1 MRGTINFEQVKQ
13 AAEKLQLEGQ
23 KVSVRVVQSITG
35 GSMTTVLELL
45 RQWQQ
50 RQQSAVL
57 SSATEEN
64 LSEKLRAAIGSEISE
79 NVSRCRAA
87 MEAQVKAAEQRAQET
102 GDLLK
107 DVENREEEL
116 RVTIEADEKEITSL
130 TTQLRM
136 TESKVG
142 ELEAKVEELR
152 KALLEA
158 EKRAAVAETRVEERD
173 KSIKVLEER
182 SAAAKAKGQKK
193 EPK

>member
-1 MRGTINFEQVKQ
+1 
-13 AAEKLQLEGQ
+13 
-23 KVSVRVVQSITG
+23 
-35 GSMTTVLELL
+35 MTTVLELL

-182 SAAAKAKGQKK
+182 RAAAKANGQKK

>member
-1 MRGTINFEQVKQ
+1 MRGNINFEQVKQ

-23 KVSVRVVQSITG
+23 KVSVRAVQSITG

-45 RQWQQ
+45 HQWQQ

-182 SAAAKAKGQKK
+182 RAAAKANGQKK

>member
-1 MRGTINFEQVKQ
+1 MRGTVNFEQVKRV
-13 AAEKLQLEGQ
+13 ADKLQQDGQ
-23 KVSVRVVQSITG
+23 KVSVRAVQRITG

-50 RQQSAVL
+50 RQQTAVL

-64 LSEKLRAAIGSEISE
+64 LSEALRAAISSEIAE

-87 MEAQVKAAEQRAQET
+87 MEAQIQLAEQRAQET

-107 DVENREEEL
+107 DAEIREQEL
-116 RVTIEADEKEITSL
+116 LATIDADKKEITAL
-130 TTQLRM
+130 ATQLKM
-136 TESKVG
+136 TESKAG
-142 ELEAKVEELR
+142 ELETKIEELR

-158 EKRAAVAETRVEERD
+158 EKRASVAETRVEERD
-173 KSIKVLEER
+173 KSIKILEER
-182 SAAAKAKGQKK
+182 SEAAKAKAQKK

>member
-1 MRGTINFEQVKQ
+1 MRGNINFEQVKQ

-23 KVSVRVVQSITG
+23 KVSVRAVQSITG

-50 RQQSAVL
+50 LQQSAVFP
-57 SSATEEN
+57 SDMEET
-64 LSEKLRAAIGSEISE
+64 LSEKLRAAIGSEIFE

-107 DVENREEEL
+107 DAETREEEL
-116 RVTIEADEKEITSL
+116 RVTIEADKKEITSL
-130 TTQLRM
+130 ATQLKM

-152 KALLEA
+152 KVLLEA

-182 SAAAKAKGQKK
+182 RAAAKAKGQKK

>member
-13 AAEKLQLEGQ
+13 AADKLQSEGQ
-23 KVSVRVVQSITG
+23 KVSVRAVQSITG

-45 RQWQQ
+45 HQWQQ
-50 RQQSAVL
+50 RQQSAVFP
-57 SSATEEN
+57 SGTEET
-64 LSEKLRAAIGSEISE
+64 LSEKLRAAIGSEIFE

-107 DVENREEEL
+107 DAETREEEL
-116 RVTIEADEKEITSL
+116 RVTIEADKKEITSL
-130 TTQLRM
+130 ATQLKM

-142 ELEAKVEELR
+142 ELESKVEELR
-152 KALLEA
+152 KVLLEA

-182 SAAAKAKGQKK
+182 RAAAKAKGQKK

>member
-182 SAAAKAKGQKK
+182 RAAAKANGQKK

>member
-1 MRGTINFEQVKQ
+1 MRGTVNFEQVKRV
-13 AAEKLQLEGQ
+13 ADKLQQDGQ
-23 KVSVRVVQSITG
+23 KVSVRAVQRITG

-50 RQQSAVL
+50 RQQTAVL

-64 LSEKLRAAIGSEISE
+64 LSEALRAAISSEIAE

-87 MEAQVKAAEQRAQET
+87 MEAQIQLAEQRAQET

-107 DVENREEEL
+107 DAEIREQEL
-116 RVTIEADEKEITSL
+116 LATIDADKKEITAL
-130 TTQLRM
+130 ATQLKM
-136 TESKVG
+136 TESKAG
-142 ELEAKVEELR
+142 ELEAKIEELR

-158 EKRAAVAETRVEERD
+158 EKRASVAETRVEERD

-182 SAAAKAKGQKK
+182 RAAAKEKGQKK

>member
-1 MRGTINFEQVKQ
+1 MRGTIYFEQVKQ

-182 SAAAKAKGQKK
+182 RAAAKANGQKK